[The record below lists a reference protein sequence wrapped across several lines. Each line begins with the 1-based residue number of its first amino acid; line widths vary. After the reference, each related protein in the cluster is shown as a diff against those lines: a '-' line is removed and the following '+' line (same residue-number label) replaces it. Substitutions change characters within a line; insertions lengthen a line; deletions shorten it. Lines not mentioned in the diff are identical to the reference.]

1 MNASM
6 KLSEPPLHRMDVPR
20 SAVGS
25 LSHTTHH
32 IASANN
38 PSRRVWHWLQQQGK
52 RAAFALAL
60 MTAVP
65 VGAQTYTITE
75 VGIPATTASFA
86 TGVNASGQVAG
97 YSTTGASAAQAWR
110 FTPGVGRIDLGS
122 FGGVDSR
129 AFGINNS
136 GTVTGYS
143 TDAGGLAHGFVF
155 TPGAGLVDFGGFGNG
170 EGTFPQHI
178 NASGQVTGFSP
189 FVGNDRAFRFSP
201 PNLTLDLGT
210 IAGST
215 LPATAAAY
223 GINDAGRVVGIAS
236 SSSGFNRAFRTDAN
250 GANIADLGTLGGDES
265 WAYAINNAG
274 QVAGTS
280 DSLSIDTHAFRFT
293 DGAGMADLGTLGGYV
308 STAFALDA
316 AGNVVGTAENG
327 ASAMRAFLWTQASAA
342 MSDLNELIPVNAG
355 WVLTE
360 ARGVNDSGVIV
371 GNGLRNGQPRAFVLT
386 PDSGPD
392 LAPPVAIATADP
404 ITNLNPYAQ
413 FLQVTF
419 WDNVSVLTASVG
431 AGAVRVTGPNGYDQ
445 VAIFYAKTPATDARK
460 IASTFYV
467 GGPGGVWNGAANGL
481 YTISVEPNVV
491 RDVTGNF
498 MPGGV
503 VGTFTVNTETKPVV
517 SISPPLTGV
526 TMAVPTTFT
535 LNALSSFPYAPGDV
549 FSVTIDWKND
559 GTDVQTISGP
569 TGTTVTHTFTS
580 IGQFTIRVVGTDVH
594 GVSSGD
600 TLLPVFVGTAGNPQV
615 WSAAPGLPGSRRLA
629 VGLNQ
634 SGALLCLGGL
644 PLKGGRD
651 IVNALAPGAGA
662 FVEVQRLPNPTIG
675 LGAGVDS
682 LNRVIVFG
690 GIEPGATT
698 PNVNGYVYTTG
709 GGAGAAIAAKSFAV
723 RDFAFATD
731 NLRRLYSIGG
741 ATGAGSV
748 AGTANVERYDASTNS
763 WTTLA
768 PLPEARISA
777 LGTYDGHGHIVA
789 IGGIEPASGL
799 AKTTVFSYDIA
810 ANTWSQLSALPSASS
825 AGCSAALGA
834 DGLVYVIGGTNSAA
848 VLAFDT
854 VADAWYAGPPMSTP
868 RGNPAVA
875 LGNDGFLYA
884 MGGDNVAN
892 GNNGLATTEKIDT
905 GIVLAPQIISSPGFP
920 GTTVPI
926 GNLFSYKVIAL
937 GNPRPTFSLIA
948 GPTGMTI
955 DSVSGLLTFTPA
967 ANQVGTSTVVVRA
980 TSSGG
985 IAEQTFSVTVPP
997 PPGDITPP
1005 TAPASISLVFRNATS
1020 VTLTWPAATD
1030 DVGVVSYNIYGLFRG
1045 SRSSHIG
1052 LIRSG
1057 LTNRSYIAAT
1067 GALAYYAAAVDAAG
1081 NISAR
1086 SPGVSASV
1094 LTLPVITHTIA
1105 SEPSTIIQGNGFL
1118 YTLSA
1123 SANPGPPI
1131 FTTISGPAGMTL
1143 TRIAGA
1149 NPLQD
1154 YAVVQWQPTA
1164 AQLGTFNFTVS
1175 ASNPNTTGASVTY
1188 SVTVL
1193 PNGTDTIPPTP
1204 VAQLTASAIS
1214 FDRCTLSWTPAGDN
1228 IGVTNY
1234 RIVATHFGVPNQIVT
1249 RNIPGNTLTTPLTGL
1264 LASAGYTVAITPSDA
1279 AGNAGP
1285 ATSIFFTTLSL
1296 PFDQPRVS
1304 AGAIPG
1310 TLALDWGG
1318 GGSQWSYVVE
1328 STDSLAIPNWQQIS
1342 GAMSGNHFDI
1352 TPIPRASMGF
1362 YRVKATY
1369 VGP

>member
-1 MNASM
+1 M
-6 KLSEPPLHRMDVPR
+6 KSSETPRHRTV
-20 SAVGS
+20 
-25 LSHTTHH
+25 LSHPARGSRLTERRH
-32 IASANN
+32 IPPTNAR
-38 PSRRVWHWLQQQGK
+38 SRPVWHWLRQQAN
-52 RAAFALAL
+52 RAVFVLALAACVS
-60 MTAVP
+60 TN
-65 VGAQTYTITE
+65 AQTYTITDVSAPE
-75 VGIPATTASFA
+75 TNPSFA
-86 TGVNASGQVAG
+86 TGVNASGQVSG
-97 YSTTGASAAQAWR
+97 YTTTGESAAQAWR
-110 FTPGVGRIDLGS
+110 FTPGSGLQNLGS

-136 GTVTGYS
+136 GQVTGYS
-143 TDAGGLAHGFVF
+143 RDAGGLAHSFVF
-155 TPGAGLVDFGGFGNG
+155 STGAGLVDFGGFGNG
-170 EGTFPQHI
+170 EGAFPQHI
-178 NASGQVTGFSP
+178 NASGQIAGFSP
-189 FVGNDRAFRFSP
+189 LAGNDCAFRFSP

-236 SSSGFNRAFRTDAN
+236 SPSGFNRAFRTDAN
-250 GANIADLGTLGGDES
+250 GANIAELGTLGGDES

-280 DSLSIDTHAFRFT
+280 DSLSIDTHAFLFT
-293 DGAGMADLGTLGGYV
+293 DGTGMTDLGTLGGYV
-308 STAFALDA
+308 STSFALDGS
-316 AGNVVGTAENG
+316 GNVVGTAETA
-327 ASAMRAFLWTQASAA
+327 ASAMHAFLWTQASAA
-342 MSDLNELIPVNAG
+342 MRDLNEFIPVNSG

-360 ARGVNDSGVIV
+360 ARGMNDSGQIV
-371 GNGLRNGQPRAFVLT
+371 GNGLLNGQPRAFVLT
-386 PDSGPD
+386 PNSGPD
-392 LAPPVAIATADP
+392 IAPPVAIANAPNITTLNNFAELFP
-404 ITNLNPYAQ
+404 I
-413 FLQVTF
+413 TF
-419 WDNVSVLTASVG
+419 WDDVSVLNASVA
-431 AGAVRVTGPNGYDQ
+431 AGAVRVTGPNGYNQ
-445 VAIFYAKTPATDARK
+445 VATFYNKVPATADGLKVVA
-460 IASTFYV
+460 TYYV
-467 GGPGGVWNGAANGL
+467 TPPGGSWNGAANGV
-481 YTISVEPNVV
+481 YSISIEPNVA
-491 RDVTGNF
+491 RDVAGNF

-503 VGTFTVNTETKPVV
+503 VGTFTVATETKPV
-517 SISPPLTGV
+517 ITIGTGGAI

-535 LNALSSFPYAPGDV
+535 LSALSSFPHAPGDV
-549 FSVTIDWKND
+549 VNVTIDWKND
-559 GTDVQTISGP
+559 GTDVQAITGP
-569 TGTTVTHTFTS
+569 TGTTITHTFTS

-600 TLLPVFVGTAGNPQV
+600 TLLPVFVGNAGNPQV

-634 SGALLCLGGL
+634 SGTLLCLGGL
-644 PLKGGRD
+644 PLKSGRD
-651 IVNALAPGAGA
+651 IVNALAPGAGS

-675 LGAGVDS
+675 LGAGIDS

-690 GIEPGATT
+690 GIEPGAATA
-698 PNVNGYVYTTG
+698 NVNGFVYTTG
-709 GGAGAAIAAKSFAV
+709 GGAGAAIAAKNFAV

-731 NLRRLYSIGG
+731 HLRRLYSIGG
-741 ATGAGSV
+741 ATGAGSI

-768 PLPEARISA
+768 PLPEARVSA
-777 LGTYDGHGHIVA
+777 LGCYDGHGHIVA
-789 IGGIEPASGL
+789 IGGIEPVSGL

-810 ANTWSQLSALPSASS
+810 ANTWSQLSALPIGSS
-825 AGCSAALGA
+825 AGCTAALGA

-848 VLAFDT
+848 VLVFDT

-1123 SANPGPPI
+1123 SANPGPPT
-1131 FTTISGPAGMTL
+1131 FTTLSGPAGMTL
-1143 TRIAGA
+1143 TRTTGP

-1154 YAVVQWQPTA
+1154 YAVVQWQPTG

-1214 FDRCTLSWTPAGDN
+1214 FDRCTLSWTAAGDN

-1234 RIVATHFGVPNQIVT
+1234 HLVATHFGVPNSIVT
-1249 RNIPGNTLTTPLTGL
+1249 LNIPGNTLTTPLTGL
-1264 LASAGYTVAITPSDA
+1264 LPSAGYTVAITPSDA
-1279 AGNAGP
+1279 AGNIGP
-1285 ATSIFFTTLSL
+1285 ATSIFFTTLSV
-1296 PFDQPRVS
+1296 PFNQPRVS

-1310 TLALDWGG
+1310 TLALDWTG

-1328 STDSLAIPNWQQIS
+1328 STDSLAIPNWQPIS
-1342 GAMSGNHFDI
+1342 GAISGNHFDI
-1352 TPIPRASMGF
+1352 TPTPGASMGF
-1362 YRVKATY
+1362 YRVKATF
-1369 VGP
+1369 VGS

>member
-1 MNASM
+1 M
-6 KLSEPPLHRMDVPR
+6 
-20 SAVGS
+20 
-25 LSHTTHH
+25 
-32 IASANN
+32 
-38 PSRRVWHWLQQQGK
+38 
-52 RAAFALAL
+52 FALAL
-60 MTAVP
+60 TAAIP
-65 VGAQTYTITE
+65 ADAQTYTITE
-75 VGIPATTASFA
+75 VGIPATGASFA

-97 YSTTGASAAQAWR
+97 FSTTGAGAAQAWR
-110 FTPGVGRIDLGS
+110 YTAGSGLLNLGS

-129 AFGINNS
+129 AFGINDS
-136 GTVTGYS
+136 GQVTGYS
-143 TDAGGLAHGFVF
+143 RDAGGLAHSFVF
-155 TPGAGLVDFGGFGNG
+155 SSGTGLVDFGGFGNG

-178 NASGQVTGFSP
+178 NASGQVAGFSP
-189 FVGNDRAFRFSP
+189 LVGNDRAYRFSP
-201 PNLTLDLGT
+201 PNLTLALGT

-236 SSSGFNRAFRTDAN
+236 SPSGFNRAFRTDAN
-250 GANIADLGTLGGDES
+250 GANLADLGTLGGDES

-280 DSLSIDTHAFRFT
+280 GSLSIDTHAFLFT
-293 DGAGMADLGTLGGYV
+293 DGGGMTDLGTLGGYV
-308 STAFALDA
+308 STAFALDG
-316 AGNVVGTAENG
+316 AGSVVGTAEDG
-327 ASAMRAFLWTQASAA
+327 AAAMHAFVWSPVAA

-392 LAPPVAIATADP
+392 VAPPVAVATAGN
-404 ITNLNPYAQ
+404 ITALNPYAE
-413 FLQVTF
+413 FIQVTF
-419 WDNVSVLTASVG
+419 WDNVSVLNTSIA
-431 AGAVRVTGPNGYDQ
+431 AGAVRVTGPNGYNQ
-445 VAIFYAKTPATDARK
+445 VATFYTGTPAADARK
-460 IASTFYV
+460 IVATYYV
-467 GGPGGVWNGAANGL
+467 GGPGGVWNAAANGV
-481 YTISVEPNVV
+481 YSVAVEPGVV

-498 MPGGV
+498 MPGGIA
-503 VGTFTVNTETKPVV
+503 GTFTVNTETKPVV
-517 SISPPLTGV
+517 SIAPTAAI
-526 TMAVPTTFT
+526 TMAVPATFT
-535 LNALSSFPYAPGDV
+535 LSALSSFPYAAGDV
-549 FSVTIDWKND
+549 FNVTIDWKND
-559 GTDVQTISGP
+559 GTDVQTITGP
-569 TGTTVTHTFTS
+569 TGTAVTHTFTS

-600 TLLPVFVGTAGNPQV
+600 TLLPVFVGNAGNPQV

-634 SGALLCLGGL
+634 SGTLLCLGGL

-651 IVNALAPGAGA
+651 IVNALAPGAAA
-662 FVEVQRLPNPTIG
+662 FLEVQRLPNPTIG
-675 LGAGVDS
+675 LGAGIDS

-690 GIEPGATT
+690 GIEPGANAANT
-698 PNVNGYVYTTG
+698 NGFVYTTG
-709 GGAGAAIAAKSFAV
+709 GGAGAAIATKSFAV
-723 RDFAFATD
+723 HDFAFATD
-731 NLRRLYSIGG
+731 HLHRLYSIAG
-741 ATGAGSV
+741 ATGAGTA
-748 AGTANVERYDASTNS
+748 AGSANVERYDAATNS

-768 PLPEARISA
+768 PLPEARVSA
-777 LGTYDGHGHIVA
+777 LGTYDGHGHVVA
-789 IGGIEPASGL
+789 IGGIEPVSGL
-799 AKTTVFSYDIA
+799 PKTTVFSYDIA
-810 ANTWSQLSALPSASS
+810 ANTWSQLSALPIGSS
-825 AGCSAALGA
+825 AGCTAALGA
-834 DGLVYVIGGTNSAA
+834 DGLVYVIGGTNSAT
-848 VLAFDT
+848 VLVFDT
-854 VADAWYAGPPMSTP
+854 VADAWYAGPPMSTA

-884 MGGDNVAN
+884 MGGDNAAN

-905 GIVLAPQIISSPGFP
+905 NILLTPQIISGPGFP

-926 GNLFSYKVIAL
+926 GTLFSYKVIAL
-937 GNPRPTFSLIA
+937 GNPRPTFSLIS

-955 DSVSGLLTFTPA
+955 NSVSGLLTFTPA
-967 ANQVGTSTVVVRA
+967 ANQVGNSTVVVRA
-980 TSSGG
+980 TSAQG
-985 IAEQTFSVTVPP
+985 IAEQTFTVTVPP
-997 PPGDITPP
+997 PPGDVTPP
-1005 TAPASISLVFRNATS
+1005 TAPASITLVFRNSNS

-1057 LTNRSYIAAT
+1057 LTNRSYIAPV

-1086 SPGVSASV
+1086 SPGVSAGV
-1094 LTLPVITHTIA
+1094 LTLPVITHTIF

-1123 SANPGPPI
+1123 AANPGPPT
-1131 FTTISGPAGMTL
+1131 FTTLSGPAGMTL
-1143 TRIAGA
+1143 TRTTGA

-1214 FDRCTLSWTPAGDN
+1214 FDHCTLSWTAAGDN

-1234 RIVATHFGVPNQIVT
+1234 HIVATHFGVPNSIVT
-1249 RNIPGNTLTTPLTGL
+1249 LNIPGNTLTTPLTGL

-1279 AGNAGP
+1279 AGNTGP
-1285 ATSIFFTTLSL
+1285 STSIFFTTLTR
-1296 PFDQPRVS
+1296 PFNQPRVS
-1304 AGAIPG
+1304 AGALPG
-1310 TLALDWGG
+1310 TLALDWAGG
-1318 GGSQWSYVVE
+1318 SSQWSYVVE
-1328 STDSLAIPNWQQIS
+1328 SSDSLAPPNWQQIS
-1342 GAMSGNHFDI
+1342 SALSGNHFDI
-1352 TPIPRASMGF
+1352 TPTPGALMGF
-1362 YRVKATY
+1362 YRVKATF